1 MGKKDDISE
10 ALILLKEIKHD
21 LLKITSLTIGLVN
34 EINYLS
40 EKNLFAEVTKD
51 SRLIELAKQAKTF
64 LETEYGE

>member
-51 SRLIELAKQAKTF
+51 SRLIELAKQTKTF